1 MPNATHASK
10 TKRSTNRIRLSH
22 TNLIATSSPL
32 CMLTPAAKNQPTASE
47 TNAEEQAK
55 TKRRRV
61 GTRRKPRTI
70 LNQRKPGEART
81 EVELPERSAP
91 NLLPQ
96 LELPSDHVLHP
107 RGPRDSP
114 HEPRRRSCPLR
125 RSPLTLPARRR
136 IRAPERPGWK
146 GGSPRISQPKGGL
159 DSFSAAPRAG
169 GGDGAARRRPA
180 DRIRER
186 TRRFRAGFGARARL
200 GDSPL
205 ASLIYGGWRWWAAL
219 IFGGGRV

>member
-96 LELPSDHVLHP
+96 LKLASDHVLHP
-107 RGPRDSP
+107 RGPRNP
-114 HEPRRRSCPLR
+114 AAAAAARFTHEPRRRSSPSDGGRSHCP
-125 RSPLTLPARRR
+125 PAARFEP
-136 IRAPERPGWK
+136 PERPG
-146 GGSPRISQPKGGL
+146 
-159 DSFSAAPRAG
+159 
-169 GGDGAARRRPA
+169 
-180 DRIRER
+180 
-186 TRRFRAGFGARARL
+186 
-200 GDSPL
+200 
-205 ASLIYGGWRWWAAL
+205 
-219 IFGGGRV
+219 